1 MLRSCCRW
9 CCCCCSCCRCGSASA
24 LISFYKRNQRFR
36 SSSLV
41 KHDLS
46 SLLACGASASPSR
59 SRTCWLPPPGAVM
72 NSAMLSRTARVAAR
86 AARHRILAQ
95 SNSGPS
101 SERIH
106 QGLRH
111 HSTRFFGTADFSS
124 SRLSVSTTLITVT
137 FSRCVFFLFWHF
149 TDLFCAQ
156 ANCTSKK
163 QSYLELTSFLGFVLL
178 STSIRTGSSCSDFRP
193 RSPCARFRLF

>member
-1 MLRSCCRW
+1 MWRFCV
-9 CCCCCSCCRCGSASA
+9 
-24 LISFYKRNQRFR
+24 SFKK
-36 SSSLV
+36 S
-41 KHDLS
+41 H
-46 SLLACGASASPSR
+46 LLATTSGRCHELRNAFSNCS
-59 SRTCWLPPPGAVM
+59 
-72 NSAMLSRTARVAAR
+72 VAAR

-193 RSPCARFRLF
+193 RSPCARFRLFWR